1 MQKQKRREEKGI
13 TLVALV
19 VTIIVLLILAG
30 VTLNLTIRQNGIF
43 SRAETAANTWR
54 NAEQNEQ
61 LAIGELEE
69 LMDGYLNGNS
79 GNQGGENEEYNTAT
93 TVIDAISQNK
103 PFEFDTTITDSCE
116 PANSVR
122 VPAGF
127 KIAQESATLVENGI
141 VIEDTDGN
149 QFVWIPADTGDGQTV
164 NMSNGE
170 NTKIVYERVNF
181 GKQNDIYS
189 NYTENLSED
198 EKSSVEKWK
207 GYYIGRYE
215 AGDGEA
221 INNNGEKELRTS
233 SSPQTH
239 KVIIQKNQVPYNWI
253 TFDNAIVRAE
263 EMSRIQSYTATTKL
277 ASSYAWD
284 TAIKFIQLKNSNY
297 GTTSPEGNY
306 TNSETFNYI
315 DINEIEQQGPNNDI
329 VPTGQTKAVSNIYD
343 LGGNLWE
350 YTSERKIN
358 TGSPYVVRGGAY
370 DVSYLDFPAGS
381 RNNFNGIENE
391 TAGFRIAL
399 YCNID

>member
-1 MQKQKRREEKGI
+1 
-13 TLVALV
+13 
-19 VTIIVLLILAG
+19 
-30 VTLNLTIRQNGIF
+30 
-43 SRAETAANTWR
+43 
-54 NAEQNEQ
+54 
-61 LAIGELEE
+61 
-69 LMDGYLNGNS
+69 MDGYLNGNS
-79 GNQGGENEEYNTAT
+79 GNQGVENEDYNTAT
-93 TVIDAISQNK
+93 TVVDAISQNK

-221 INNNGEKELRTS
+221 INNGEKELRTS

-350 YTSERKIN
+350 YTSERKLN

-381 RNNFNGIENE
+381 RNNFNGVENE
-391 TAGFRIAL
+391 TAGFRVAL
-399 YCNID
+399 YCNIN